1 MDRKKDKGRLSYCR
15 LSLDD
20 TNQMNL
26 QLYEM
31 ALILPNH
38 QHAIDFT
45 SSTGEYIVYIV
56 HFLYAIIKV
65 ERQTLSYSK

>member
-26 QLYEM
+26 QLTKWP
-31 ALILPNH
+31 ISPNH

-45 SSTGEYIVYIV
+45 SSTGVDVILSIVCM
-56 HFLYAIIKV
+56 L
-65 ERQTLSYSK
+65 